1 MALVD
6 CRDCGHKV
14 SDSAAACPGCGAI
27 RRAYNELNWPGFH
40 MAAVA
45 VVISLAAAFL
55 PPTANLLTRL
65 TTIALTSLS
74 IAIVGWGIPYLAEHR
89 KLKKQDKMPARYT
102 PGSSGGT
109 KPLND

>member
-27 RRAYNELNWPGFH
+27 RRAYNDLNWPGFH

-45 VVISLAAAFL
+45 VVISLVATSL
-55 PPTANLLTRL
+55 PASANLLTRL
-65 TTIALTSLS
+65 GTIGLTGLAT
-74 IAIVGWGIPYLAEHR
+74 AIVGWSIPYVAEAR
-89 KLKKQDKMPARYT
+89 KLRKQDKARTKYT
-102 PGSSGGT
+102 PSSKLGS
-109 KPLND
+109 